1 MVAAVQTRP
10 MQVVKEKL
18 VSIEAP
24 KNQILA
30 RLQNKFNDRSDNRA
44 VSRHSRYSRM
54 HNRHN
59 RS

>member
-18 VSIEAP
+18 ATIEAP
-24 KNQILA
+24 KNQVLA
-30 RLQNKFNDRSDNRA
+30 RLQNRISECGSNRV
-44 VSRHSRYSRM
+44 VSGYSRM

>member
-1 MVAAVQTRP
+1 MVAAVKTRP

-18 VSIEAP
+18 ATIEAP

-30 RLQNKFNDRSDNRA
+30 RLQNRFSDVNANRA
-44 VSRHSRYSRM
+44 VSSYSRM

>member
-1 MVAAVQTRP
+1 MVAAIQTKP

-44 VSRHSRYSRM
+44 VSSYSRM

>member
-1 MVAAVQTRP
+1 MVAAVRTRS

-30 RLQNKFNDRSDNRA
+30 RLQNKFNDCSDNRT
-44 VSRHSRYSRM
+44 VSSYSRM

>member
-1 MVAAVQTRP
+1 MVATVETRP

-18 VSIEAP
+18 ETIEAP

-30 RLQNKFNDRSDNRA
+30 RLQNRFNEGNSNRA
-44 VSRHSRYSRM
+44 VSSYSRM

>member
-1 MVAAVQTRP
+1 MVATVETRP
-10 MQVVKEKL
+10 MQVVKEKMAT
-18 VSIEAP
+18 IEAP

-30 RLQNKFNDRSDNRA
+30 RLQNRFNEGNSNRA
-44 VSRHSRYSRM
+44 VSSYSRM